1 MFFNVCFYCCI
12 ETYLFFMLF
21 ENSCI
26 LSIKTHYYG
35 ATLIVSTVVVIE
47 SLLIS
52 VADVTTTASSSLT
65 TAAVSSES
73 GPVTSKEISL
83 LPSSH
88 RVSAYRSKYLQ
99 QKEQQQEE
107 LSSQPSRDSVSTA
120 ASDQKDGSLNCHL
133 WDNVSFRVGH

>member
-1 MFFNVCFYCCI
+1 
-12 ETYLFFMLF
+12 MLF

-26 LSIKTHYYG
+26 LSIILHCYR
-35 ATLIVSTVVVIE
+35 ATLTVNMVIIIE
-47 SLLIS
+47 TLLIS
-52 VADVTTTASSSLT
+52 VADVTATSSSLT
-65 TAAVSSES
+65 TTTVSSES
-73 GPVTSKEISL
+73 GPVSSKEISS

-120 ASDQKDGSLNCHL
+120 ASDQKDGSLNCRL